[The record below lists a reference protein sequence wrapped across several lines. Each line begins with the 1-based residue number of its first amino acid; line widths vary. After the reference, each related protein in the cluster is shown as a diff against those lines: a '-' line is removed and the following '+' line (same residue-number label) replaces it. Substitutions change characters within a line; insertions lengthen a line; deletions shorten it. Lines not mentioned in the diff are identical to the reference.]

1 MPILRVLV
9 RRSASSGRGPTETN
23 ALVSLVA
30 VGDGGPTATGR
41 HLRAA
46 AAVQR
51 AVGVHV
57 WLVISVG
64 CLCLV
69 MLENGNLAEA
79 RAEVL
84 PAVSGWLYG
93 LREGAGGLWAP

>member
-1 MPILRVLV
+1 MPPPR
-9 RRSASSGRGPTETN
+9 AS
-23 ALVSLVA
+23 
-30 VGDGGPTATGR
+30 
-41 HLRAA
+41 
-46 AAVQR
+46 AVQR
-51 AVGVHV
+51 AVGDPV

-64 CLCLV
+64 CLCPV

-93 LREGAGGLWAP
+93 LREGAGWLWAP

>member
-1 MPILRVLV
+1 MGVPPLDSQAPPLTRGN
-9 RRSASSGRGPTETN
+9 ASYCGFQAYLGCTP
-23 ALVSLVA
+23 
-30 VGDGGPTATGR
+30 
-41 HLRAA
+41 
-46 AAVQR
+46 
-51 AVGVHV
+51 V

-64 CLCLV
+64 CLCPV

-93 LREGAGGLWAP
+93 LREGAGWLWAP